1 MVRECAQP
9 GSEPTALGS
18 LRIGTMLFASPRLQI
33 STTIT
38 PMSQT
43 GSLGVLKL
51 GTRGSLL
58 ARRQSQMVAEAL
70 MERHPGL
77 VVEMV
82 ICKTSGD
89 RIRKPLHDVGGK
101 GLFTKELEEA
111 LLAGTIDFAVHS
123 YKDVPVT
130 MPLVDVSSLTI
141 AAVPAREDTRDVIG
155 STIATNIN
163 DLPEGARVGTGS
175 LRRRSQL
182 LSIRPDLQVAHIRG
196 NIDTRL
202 RKLRDGQF
210 DAIILAAAGLRR
222 GGLFGVAHLTP
233 IPLEQMLP
241 AAGQGALALQCR
253 RNDRRCIAL
262 LGVIDDPIAH
272 ACVDLE
278 RRIVA
283 ELKGDCHSPI
293 AALATV
299 EGNVTTLRVAVA
311 ARDGDP
317 PVVTASVNV
326 PKNSP
331 EDAVLAVMHE
341 LNEKGAMQLLHGAPP
356 TESMR

>member
-1 MVRECAQP
+1 MSDV
-9 GSEPTALGS
+9 
-18 LRIGTMLFASPRLQI
+18 SPQV
-33 STTIT
+33 
-38 PMSQT
+38 
-43 GSLGVLKL
+43 VLKL

-70 MERHPGL
+70 MERHPAL

-82 ICKTSGD
+82 VCKTSGD
-89 RIRKPLHDVGGK
+89 RIRKPLHDIGGK

-111 LLAGTIDFAVHS
+111 LLSGAIDFAVHS

-130 MPLVDVSSLTI
+130 MPLVDTSELLVT
-141 AAVPAREDTRDVIG
+141 AVPAREDVRDVLG
-155 STIATNIN
+155 CALATNIN

-210 DAIILAAAGLRR
+210 DAIILAMAGVRR

-233 IPLEQMLP
+233 IPLEQLLP

-253 RNDRRCIAL
+253 RSNRRCIEL
-262 LGVIDDPIAH
+262 LSVLDDPVTH
-272 ACVDLE
+272 ACVDVE
-278 RRIVA
+278 RRVVA

-299 EGNVTTLRVAVA
+299 KEKTMRLQVAIG

-317 PVVTASVNV
+317 PLITANVNV
-326 PKNSP
+326 PH
-331 EDAVLAVMHE
+331 DAPDDALRAVMHE
-341 LNEKGAMQLLHGAPP
+341 LHEKGAMQLLHGAPP